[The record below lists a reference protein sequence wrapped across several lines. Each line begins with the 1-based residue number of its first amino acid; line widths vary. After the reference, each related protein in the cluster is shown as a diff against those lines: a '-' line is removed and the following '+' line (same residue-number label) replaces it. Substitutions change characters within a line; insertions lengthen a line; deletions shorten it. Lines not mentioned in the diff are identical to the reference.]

1 MKRFPI
7 ALMLLVTVGFISF
20 GDQVLPRSIG
30 QYSTQARGAID
41 NMMVSAF
48 PQWSPKA
55 NQYKR
60 TNEAVQQ
67 MEKN

>member
-1 MKRFPI
+1 MKRFPF
-7 ALMLLVTVGFISF
+7 ALVLLFSVGFISF
-20 GDQVLPRSIG
+20 GDKVLPRSIG
-30 QYSTQARGAID
+30 KYSTQARGTLD
-41 NMMVSAF
+41 NIMVSGF
-48 PQWSPKA
+48 PQWSPKT

>member
-1 MKRFPI
+1 
-7 ALMLLVTVGFISF
+7 MLLVSICFISF

-48 PQWSPKA
+48 PQWSPKT

-60 TNEAVQQ
+60 TNEAVKQI
-67 MEKN
+67 EKN